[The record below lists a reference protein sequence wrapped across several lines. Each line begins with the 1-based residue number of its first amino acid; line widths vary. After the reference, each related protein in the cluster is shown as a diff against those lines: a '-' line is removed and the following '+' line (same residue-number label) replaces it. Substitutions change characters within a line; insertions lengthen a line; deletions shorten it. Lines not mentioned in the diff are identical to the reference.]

1 MELPLVIR
9 RTYMLIDKTSFM
21 RRCGR
26 VPTRQVSSCSLLLS
40 SWAVT
45 HVPTHSHRPVATT
58 TSVVADG
65 EGASSTASAPSSPN
79 SSEAAPNTTAAAPVD
94 TAGVPYAPHSS
105 SAGTSALAAAAANAP
120 SYVTV
125 SSASLAEMTHRLRE
139 ALRALSEVER
149 AKAEL
154 ANRTEAAIT
163 TSGQKS
169 SATVGEGRVARSTA
183 VATHHS
189 SAAVSPEVVCATSTI
204 TEPMTG
210 GSNSFSSSRS
220 GSDVGAV
227 ADANATSRLSADAT
241 TSAAAAMPSSTS
253 PSWIRN
259 KKPKFWALVNEAG
272 ADDVEAC
279 GSDARRA
286 TAPTAPTCD
295 DRLMA
300 APSRPEASPSTGKT
314 ASMPLT
320 ATPPAFSS
328 GAAPLGKTPSPVSAE
343 DEAAQVPFDVP
354 DGSSSASSV
363 SACAVPSAAAG
374 GTNNVVSS
382 IALKETRD
390 TFTPH
395 GVRISTS
402 VSPFRNRYRRDVAH
416 VLSELLS
423 SDPALGPQLLG
434 QLSAE
439 SRRLLLI
446 MGAASEYFG
455 VDYEEVAEQVKEAD
469 TDRDNSISS
478 KEYDAWV
485 RRMADSTP
493 AKRRHAREGRTSTR
507 TSAPAPSMAPA
518 SAQGAAA
525 AAAAVPSVPSTAPL
539 SSSRGRT
546 GATPSVGAAA
556 STLSRQRAEVAV
568 GTAKAATARI
578 VGVIQKSA
586 SSVAAAPVSRDDV
599 GGRPA
604 ASASITSPTPASLH
618 GSTVCSSRGRT
629 SDAAGGGAVGFPS
642 PPSGPAATASSVAT
656 ASSKQDSGYIPWPT
670 YLRIVAAAAPPFLA
684 FGMLDNSTLVLAG
697 GAIDNALS
705 GSLGLSQMA
714 AASLGGVVSGV
725 AGIQVH
731 GLAERY
737 TRAAPPRLSAE
748 QQRSDFYSRATQV
761 GNTMGMVVGLVLG
774 MVPLLFMSGSTQL
787 AEQEERDRHHFRQE
801 AARSHQRQCKAVQ
814 KEEVVSRQ
822 QLWEEERA
830 AREALTRDDD
840 QHRFLSL
847 VQD

>member
-9 RTYMLIDKTSFM
+9 RTYTLIEKTSFM

-26 VPTRQVSSCSLLLS
+26 VPTRQVSSCSLFLS

-45 HVPTHSHRPVATT
+45 HVPTHSRRQVATT

-65 EGASSTASAPSSPN
+65 EGASSTARAPSSPS
-79 SSEAAPNTTAAAPVD
+79 SSEAAPNNTAAAPVD
-94 TAGVPYAPHSS
+94 TAGVPYASHSS
-105 SAGTSALAAAAANAP
+105 SAGTPALDAAAANAS

-154 ANRTEAAIT
+154 ANRTVAAIT
-163 TSGQKS
+163 TSRQKS

-189 SAAVSPEVVCATSTI
+189 SAAVSLAVVCATSTVA
-204 TEPMTG
+204 EPMTG

-220 GSDVGAV
+220 SSDVDAV
-227 ADANATSRLSADAT
+227 AAANATSRLSADAT
-241 TSAAAAMPSSTS
+241 TSAAATMPSSTS

-272 ADDVEAC
+272 TDDVEAC
-279 GSDARRA
+279 DNDARRA
-286 TAPTAPTCD
+286 TAPTAPTGD

-300 APSRPEASPSTGKT
+300 GPSGSVASASTGKT
-314 ASMPLT
+314 ASMSLT

-328 GAAPLGKTPSPVSAE
+328 GAAPLGKTPSQVSAA
-343 DEAAQVPFDVP
+343 DEAAQTPLAVP

-363 SACAVPSAAAG
+363 GACAVLSAAAG
-374 GTNNVVSS
+374 GRNDAVSS

-423 SDPALGPQLLG
+423 SDPALGQQLLG

-493 AKRRHAREGRTSTR
+493 AKRRHAREGRASTR
-507 TSAPAPSMAPA
+507 TSAPAPSLASA
-518 SAQGAAA
+518 SAQGAATA
-525 AAAAVPSVPSTAPL
+525 AAAAALSAPSTAPL
-539 SSSRGRT
+539 SSSQGTT

-586 SSVAAAPVSRDDV
+586 SSAAAAPPSRDDV
-599 GGRPA
+599 GGGPA
-604 ASASITSPTPASLH
+604 ASASITSPTPASFQ
-618 GSTVCSSRGRT
+618 GSTVCSRGRI
-629 SDAAGGGAVGFPS
+629 SDAAGGGGVSFPS
-642 PPSGPAATASSVAT
+642 PLSGPGATASSVAT
-656 ASSKQDSGYIPWPT
+656 ASSKQDPGYIPWPT

-830 AREALTRDDD
+830 AREALMRDDN
-840 QHRFLSL
+840 QHRLLSL

>member
-1 MELPLVIR
+1 
-9 RTYMLIDKTSFM
+9 M

-26 VPTRQVSSCSLLLS
+26 VPTRQVSCSLLLS

-45 HVPTHSHRPVATT
+45 HAPTHSRRQVATT
-58 TSVVADG
+58 TSEKADG
-65 EGASSTASAPSSPN
+65 EGASSTASAQSSLN
-79 SSEAAPNTTAAAPVD
+79 SSEASPNTTAAAPVD

-120 SYVTV
+120 SCVTM

-154 ANRTEAAIT
+154 ANRTGAAIT
-163 TSGQKS
+163 TSGQQS

-183 VATHHS
+183 VAIHHS
-189 SAAVSPEVVCATSTI
+189 IAAVSPAVVCATSTVA
-204 TEPMTG
+204 ELMTG
-210 GSNSFSSSRS
+210 GSNSFSSGRS

-227 ADANATSRLSADAT
+227 AAANATSRLSADAT

-272 ADDVEAC
+272 TDDIEAC
-279 GSDARRA
+279 GNDARRA
-286 TAPTAPTCD
+286 TASTASTGG

-300 APSRPEASPSTGKT
+300 APSGPEASPSTGKT

-328 GAAPLGKTPSPVSAE
+328 GAAPLGKTPSQVSAA
-343 DEAAQVPFDVP
+343 DEAAQTPLAVP
-354 DGSSSASSV
+354 DGSSPASSV
-363 SACAVPSAAAG
+363 GACAVLSAAAG
-374 GTNNVVSS
+374 GRNDAVSS

-493 AKRRHAREGRTSTR
+493 AKRRHAREGRASTR
-507 TSAPAPSMAPA
+507 TSAPAPSLAPA

-525 AAAAVPSVPSTAPL
+525 AAAAAAPSVPSTAPL
-539 SSSRGRT
+539 SSSRGTT
-546 GATPSVGAAA
+546 GAIPSAGAAA

-578 VGVIQKSA
+578 VGVIQKSV
-586 SSVAAAPVSRDDV
+586 SSVAETPVSRDDV

-604 ASASITSPTPASLH
+604 ASASITSPTPASLQ
-618 GSTVCSSRGRT
+618 GSTVCSTHGRS
-629 SDAAGGGAVGFPS
+629 SDAAGGGAVSFPS
-642 PPSGPAATASSVAT
+642 PTSGPAAAASSLAT
-656 ASSKQDSGYIPWPT
+656 ASSKQDPGYIPWPT

-761 GNTMGMVVGLVLG
+761 GNTMGMVIGLVLG

-822 QLWEEERA
+822 QLWEEERV
-830 AREALTRDDD
+830 AREALMRDDD
-840 QHRFLSL
+840 QHRLPSL